1 MKENKKKRARIIYD
15 SKPKA
20 ERVLV
25 YTQTPNSQT
34 ISNQFFNN

>member
-1 MKENKKKRARIIYD
+1 MEKIKKKRARIIYD

-25 YTQTPNSQT
+25 YTQKPSTQ
-34 ISNQFFNN
+34 SNQFFNN

>member
-1 MKENKKKRARIIYD
+1 MENKKKRARIIYD

-25 YTQTPNSQT
+25 YTQKPTTQT
-34 ISNQFFNN
+34 TSNQFFNN